1 MRPTLRH
8 WAVLFSVIG
17 LVLAADQ
24 LTKLYIESALAPGQT
39 VVPIPALGDYFRI
52 VRSHNT
58 GAAFGFLPDAGWL
71 FSIIAVA
78 VSIGMLIAHR
88 RMPAGD
94 WGKRL
99 AMGLVIGG
107 ALGNVIDRIRI
118 DHVID
123 FINYRIPGVISNVSN
138 IADHGI
144 VGGVILLLI
153 LSWRSADDSPARA
166 TINTDHTPESE

>member
-1 MRPTLRH
+1 MRSTFKH
-8 WAVLFSVIG
+8 WIVLFAVIG
-17 LVLAADQ
+17 LVLTADQ
-24 LTKLYIESALAPGQT
+24 LTKLYVESALAPGQT
-39 VVPIPALGDYFRI
+39 IVPIPALGDYFRI

-78 VSIGMLIAHR
+78 VSIGMLVAHR
-88 RMPAGD
+88 RTPASD
-94 WGKRL
+94 WGKRV

-107 ALGNVIDRIRI
+107 ALGNVIDRVRI

-123 FINYRIPGVISNVSN
+123 FINYRIPGVVSNVSN
-138 IADHGI
+138 LADHGI

-153 LSWRSADDSPARA
+153 LSWRSADE
-166 TINTDHTPESE
+166 TPLPETVGSEQKPENE

>member
-39 VVPIPALGDYFRI
+39 VIPIPALGDYFRI

-71 FSIIAVA
+71 FSIIAVGGSA
-78 VSIGMLIAHR
+78 HFRQGDSSVVATVNDPYLPEGEWHELPVFDGDQWSYVSIISATGAGTIA
-88 RMPAGD
+88 AQ
-94 WGKRL
+94 
-99 AMGLVIGG
+99 
-107 ALGNVIDRIRI
+107 
-118 DHVID
+118 
-123 FINYRIPGVISNVSN
+123 
-138 IADHGI
+138 I
-144 VGGVILLLI
+144 VE
-153 LSWRSADDSPARA
+153 RQ
-166 TINTDHTPESE
+166 